1 MGAGGG
7 PQELYARALQRKDAK
22 RLVPQDAL
30 LYVPLG
36 LARRFTQDLA
46 RVGIAKEAIGGKLD
60 FHATRVTYI
69 NLVIE
74 AGASVKE
81 AQALARHATPTLTLG
96 VYGRTREKRL
106 HEVVGQVAQTLERAI
121 SVHTAETVEHTQAVN
136 ASYSDVYSLSLSMEN
151 TGFEPVTSALQG
163 RRSPI

>member
-1 MGAGGG
+1 VVSAC
-7 PQELYARALQRKDAK
+7 LRDN
-22 RLVPQDAL
+22 RLKSREESLSPCTRLTAPIDWYTGSFADRL
-30 LYVPLG
+30 L
-36 LARRFTQDLA
+36 
-46 RVGIAKEAIGGKLD
+46 GGKLD

-81 AQALARHATPTLTLG
+81 AQTLARHATPEMTLNI
-96 VYGRTREKRL
+96 YGRTRESRL
-106 HEVVGQVAQTLERAI
+106 HEVIGQVAQTLERATR
-121 SVHTAETVEHTQAVN
+121 VHTAETVKRTQAVN
-136 ASYSDVYSLSLSMEN
+136 DSYSDTYSLSQSMEN